1 MILFIIGVVI
11 LIVAIVAFGWI
22 SCLPKT
28 NKYGQAV
35 SYTKEKFAGV
45 VAAILAVVLMVIS
58 CFATIPTGYTGI
70 MTTFGKVNNRTLE
83 AGLNFKAP
91 WQKIVKMDNREQKV
105 TFDFPAFSSDIQQVQ
120 VLGSFTFSINQNTA
134 MNLYREVGTKY
145 VDILVNPRV
154 VENVKTVFSR
164 YNAEELISSREVL
177 SDEILNLLVEDLKD
191 KGVNILSIAIE
202 DIDFTDAFTNAIE
215 EKQVATQN
223 KLKAETEQAQKILEA
238 EAEAERK
245 KIEADAAAEIRKIE
259 ADAIAYETI
268 TKAEAEAEANY
279 KIAESLTPEIIEKM
293 YYDIWN
299 GELPTYMGGDSTTM
313 IQIPD
318 IE

>member
-11 LIVAIVAFGWI
+11 LIVAIASFGWI

-35 SYTKEKFAGV
+35 SHTKEKFAGV

-58 CFATIPTGYTGI
+58 CFVTIPTGYTGI
-70 MTTFGKVNNRTLE
+70 MTTFGKVDNRTLE

-164 YNAEELISSREVL
+164 YNAEELISSREIL
-177 SDEILNLLVEDLKD
+177 SGEILTLLVEDLKD
-191 KGVNILSIAIE
+191 KGINILSVAIE

-215 EKQVATQN
+215 AKQVATQN
-223 KLKAETEQAQKILEA
+223 KLKAETEQEQKIIEA

-245 KIEADAAAEIRKIE
+245 RIEANAAAEVKMIEADAF
-259 ADAIAYETI
+259 AYETI
-268 TKAEAEAEANY
+268 TKAEAEAEANEM
-279 KIAESLTPEIIEKM
+279 ISTSLTNEILDKM
-293 YYDIWN
+293 YYDSWD
-299 GELPTYMGGDSTTM
+299 GVLPKYIGGDSGNM
-313 IQIPD
+313 IQIP

>member
-11 LIVAIVAFGWI
+11 LIVAIASFVWI

-58 CFATIPTGYTGI
+58 CFVTIPTGYTGI
-70 MTTFGKVNNRTLE
+70 MTTFGKIDNRTLE

-164 YNAEELISSREVL
+164 YNAEELISSREIL
-177 SDEILNLLVEDLKD
+177 SGEILTLLVEDLKD
-191 KGVNILSIAIE
+191 KGINILSVAIE

-215 EKQVATQN
+215 AKQVATQN
-223 KLKAETEQAQKILEA
+223 KLKAETEQEQKIIEA

-245 KIEADAAAEIRKIE
+245 KIEADAAAEVKMIE
-259 ADAIAYETI
+259 ADAFAYETI
-268 TKAEAEAEANY
+268 TKAEAEAEANEM
-279 KIAESLTPEIIEKM
+279 ISTSLTNEILDKM
-293 YYDIWN
+293 YYDSWD
-299 GELPTYMGGDSTTM
+299 GVLPKYIGGDSGNM
-313 IQIPD
+313 IQIP

>member
-11 LIVAIVAFGWI
+11 LIVAIASFGWI
-22 SCLPKT
+22 NCLPKT

-35 SYTKEKFAGV
+35 SYTKGKFAGV

-70 MTTFGKVNNRTLE
+70 MTTFGKVDNRTLE

-145 VDILVNPRV
+145 IDILVNPRV

-164 YNAEELISSREVL
+164 YNAEELISYREVL

-313 IQIPD
+313 IQIPN

>member
-11 LIVAIVAFGWI
+11 LIVTIASFGWI
-22 SCLPKT
+22 SCLPKI

-45 VAAILAVVLMVIS
+45 VAAILAVVLMVIP

-70 MTTFGKVNNRTLE
+70 MTTFGKVDNRTLE
-83 AGLNFKAP
+83 VGLNFKAP

-177 SDEILNLLVEDLKD
+177 SGEILTLLVEDLKD
-191 KGVNILSIAIE
+191 KGINILNVAIE

-215 EKQVATQN
+215 AKQVATQN
-223 KLKAETEQAQKILEA
+223 KLKAETEQEQKIIEA

-245 KIEADAAAEIRKIE
+245 RIEANAAAEVKMIEADAF
-259 ADAIAYETI
+259 AYETI
-268 TKAEAEAEANY
+268 TKAEAEAEANEM
-279 KIAESLTPEIIEKM
+279 ISTSLTNEILDKM
-293 YYDIWN
+293 YYDSWD
-299 GELPTYMGGDSTTM
+299 GVLPKYIGGDSGNM
-313 IQIPD
+313 IQIP

>member
-11 LIVAIVAFGWI
+11 LIVAIAFFGWI

-58 CFATIPTGYTGI
+58 CFVTIPTGYTGI
-70 MTTFGKVNNRTLE
+70 MTTFGKVDNRTLE

-145 VDILVNPRV
+145 VDILINPRV

-164 YNAEELISSREVL
+164 YNAEELISSREIL
-177 SDEILNLLVEDLKD
+177 SGEILTLLVEDLKD
-191 KGVNILSIAIE
+191 KGINILSVAIE

-215 EKQVATQN
+215 AKQVATQN
-223 KLKAETEQAQKILEA
+223 KLKAETEQEQKIIEA

-245 KIEADAAAEIRKIE
+245 RIEANAAAEVKMIEADAF
-259 ADAIAYETI
+259 AYETI
-268 TKAEAEAEANY
+268 TKAEAEAEANEM
-279 KIAESLTPEIIEKM
+279 ISTSLTNEILDKM
-293 YYDIWN
+293 YYDSWD
-299 GELPTYMGGDSTTM
+299 GVLPKYIGGDSGNM
-313 IQIPD
+313 IQIP

>member
-11 LIVAIVAFGWI
+11 LIVTIASFGWI

-58 CFATIPTGYTGI
+58 CFVTIPTGYTGI
-70 MTTFGKVNNRTLE
+70 MTTFGKVDNRTLE

-164 YNAEELISSREVL
+164 YNAEELISSREIL
-177 SDEILNLLVEDLKD
+177 SGEILTLLVEDLKD
-191 KGVNILSIAIE
+191 KGINILSVAIE

-215 EKQVATQN
+215 AKQVATQN
-223 KLKAETEQAQKILEA
+223 KLKAETEQEQKIIEA

-245 KIEADAAAEIRKIE
+245 RIEANAAAEVKMIEADAF
-259 ADAIAYETI
+259 AYETI
-268 TKAEAEAEANY
+268 TKAEAEAEANEM
-279 KIAESLTPEIIEKM
+279 ISTSLTNEILNKM
-293 YYDIWN
+293 YYDSWD
-299 GELPTYMGGDSTTM
+299 GVLPKYIGGDSGNM
-313 IQIPD
+313 IQIP

>member
-11 LIVAIVAFGWI
+11 LIVAIASFGWI

-58 CFATIPTGYTGI
+58 CFVTIPTGYTGI
-70 MTTFGKVNNRTLE
+70 MTTFGKVDNRTLE

-164 YNAEELISSREVL
+164 YNAEELISSREIL
-177 SDEILNLLVEDLKD
+177 SGEILTLLVEDLKD
-191 KGVNILSIAIE
+191 KGINILSVAIE

-215 EKQVATQN
+215 AKQVATQN
-223 KLKAETEQAQKILEA
+223 KLKAETEQEQKIIEA

-245 KIEADAAAEIRKIE
+245 RIEANAAAEVKMIEADAF
-259 ADAIAYETI
+259 AYETI
-268 TKAEAEAEANY
+268 TKAEAEAKANET
-279 KIAESLTPEIIEKM
+279 ISTSLTNEILDKM
-293 YYDIWN
+293 YYDSWD
-299 GELPTYMGGDSTTM
+299 GVLPKYIGGDSGNM
-313 IQIPD
+313 IQIP

>member
-11 LIVAIVAFGWI
+11 LIIAIASFGWI

-35 SYTKEKFAGV
+35 SYAKEKFAGV
-45 VAAILAVVLMVIS
+45 VAAILAVVLMITP

-70 MTTFGKVNNRTLE
+70 MTTFGKVDNRTLE

-91 WQKIVKMDNREQKV
+91 WQKIVKMDNREQKIM
-105 TFDFPAFSSDIQQVQ
+105 FNFPAFSSDIQQVQ

-134 MNLYREVGTKY
+134 MNLYREVGTNY

-164 YNAEELISSREVL
+164 YNAEELISSREIL
-177 SDEILNLLVEDLKD
+177 SGEILTLLVEDLND

-259 ADAIAYETI
+259 ADAIAYETL
-268 TKAEAEAEANY
+268 TKAEAEAEANA
-279 KIAESLTPEIIEKM
+279 KLAESLTPEIMKKM

-318 IE
+318 VE

>member
-11 LIVAIVAFGWI
+11 LIVTIAFFRWI

-58 CFATIPTGYTGI
+58 CFVTIPTGYTGI
-70 MTTFGKVNNRTLE
+70 MTTFGKVDNRTLE

-164 YNAEELISSREVL
+164 YNAEELISSREIL
-177 SDEILNLLVEDLKD
+177 SGEILTLLVEDLKD
-191 KGVNILSIAIE
+191 KGINILSVAIE

-215 EKQVATQN
+215 AKQVATQN
-223 KLKAETEQAQKILEA
+223 KLKAETEQEQKIIEA

-245 KIEADAAAEIRKIE
+245 RIEANAAAEVKMIEADAF
-259 ADAIAYETI
+259 AYETI
-268 TKAEAEAEANY
+268 TKAEAEAKANEM
-279 KIAESLTPEIIEKM
+279 ISTSLTNEILDKM
-293 YYDIWN
+293 YYDSWD
-299 GELPTYMGGDSTTM
+299 GVLPKYIGGDSGNM
-313 IQIPD
+313 IQIP